1 MDWEEI
7 MKAVPADYDAAV
19 VGAGPAGSCAAHRLA
34 AAGMK
39 VLLIEQRRSVG
50 ENIQCAEYV
59 PQILKKHV
67 LLRNADVAQV
77 LKGIKT
83 FIQGRLVQMTRAPGF
98 TINRSSWE
106 NNLANEAV
114 RAGVRLMTGVRVTDA
129 GSRTITLQNG
139 AGHAT
144 VTADYIL
151 GCDGPNSV
159 ISRKIGNKPL
169 ESCVA
174 MQYETVLTG
183 PIEHAHIYFDPSFFG
198 GYAWVFPKGDIANV
212 GMAVHASKAGKLQEL
227 LGIFCRELTSAKILR
242 DGGVRKTAG
251 GLIPSS
257 GLADHLARDRMLLAG
272 DAAGCTHPITG
283 AGIVAAVVSGNL
295 AATAVLDQKKGV
307 GPKLDE
313 RYPQVLQ
320 AEYGEQ
326 YSRARR
332 RFLDRERDWTADS
345 REFAGLIRRSWIAF
359 PEYYA
364 Q

>member
-1 MDWEEI
+1 

-34 AAGMK
+34 AAGLK
-39 VLLIEQRRSVG
+39 VLLIEQRRSIG

-67 LLRNADVAQV
+67 VLRDADVAQN
-77 LKGIKT
+77 LLGIKT
-83 FIQGRLVQMTRAPGF
+83 FIQGKLVQITRAPGF
-98 TINRSSWE
+98 TLNRSSWE
-106 NNLANEAV
+106 NHLANEAV

-129 GSRTITLQNG
+129 GSRTITMQNG

-144 VTADYIL
+144 VTADFIV
-151 GCDGPNSV
+151 GCDGPGSI
-159 ISRKIGNKPL
+159 ISRKLGNKPA

-174 MQYETVLTG
+174 MQCEAVLTG
-183 PIEHAHIYFDPSFFG
+183 PLEHAHIYFDPSFFG
-198 GYAWVFPKGDIANV
+198 GYAWVFPKGTVANV

-227 LGIFCRELTSAKILR
+227 LRIFCHDLTSAKMVR
-242 DGGVRKTAG
+242 DGGLRKTAG

-257 GLADHLARDRMLLAG
+257 GLAEHLACDRMLLAG

-283 AGIVAAVVSGNL
+283 AGIAAAVVSGNL
-295 AATAVLDQKKGV
+295 AATAVLEQKKGV
-307 GPKLDE
+307 GTKLDE
-313 RYPQVLQ
+313 SYPRVLQ

-332 RFLDRERDWTADS
+332 RFLDRERNWTADS
-345 REFAGLIRRSWIAF
+345 LEFAGVIRRSWIAF